1 MTEERNFKLLLVIA
15 VFMAIQTA
23 LLANIAKV
31 QNDIAES
38 NAHR

>member
-1 MTEERNFKLLLVIA
+1 MTEERNFKLLVAIA
-15 VFMAIQTA
+15 VFLAIQTV

-38 NAHR
+38 YAHR